1 MAANLG
7 VTDYTDSAGQIKKG
21 EIKLIED
28 GTATF
33 NRGRWDAETVHG
45 VEVESLRDE
54 FATIVQTKE
63 VVNQVSRLRTP
74 TLHTPIKKIIV

>member
-7 VTDYTDSAGQIKKG
+7 VTDYTDSAGQIQKG
-21 EIKLIED
+21 EIMLIED

-33 NRGRWDAETVHG
+33 NRGRWDAETVHE
-45 VEVESLRDE
+45 VEVESLRGE

-63 VVNQVSRLRTP
+63 VVNQVSILGTT
-74 TLHTPIKKIIV
+74 TLHTP